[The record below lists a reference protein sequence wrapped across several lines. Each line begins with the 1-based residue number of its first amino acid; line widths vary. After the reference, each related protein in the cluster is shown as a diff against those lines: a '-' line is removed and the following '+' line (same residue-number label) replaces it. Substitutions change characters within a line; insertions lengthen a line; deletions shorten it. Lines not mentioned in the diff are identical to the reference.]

1 MKRLTVISAL
11 TAVALLLGAQSQAD
25 SLTRLSDRDDLF
37 GWEAVGRV
45 DITDDGYCTGSLVAS
60 NLVLTAAHCV
70 FDHSG
75 KMREAS
81 DLQFRAG
88 LSDGT
93 AIATRS
99 VGRFVVADGYTP
111 GAGMTLDNI
120 RTDAALLELTE
131 AIPTAVAGPFVPYK
145 SPRPGDKLSVVSY
158 GQSRDRAPS
167 RQRECSVLWRHKGM
181 VSFDCDV
188 TFGSSGAPVFTD
200 GAYRAQIVSLVVGG
214 SKNPDGT
221 TTAYGM
227 HLPPVLDALKR
238 KLRSAAPAAVATTT
252 EHKRVKVGQ
261 GGTASGAKFAKP

>member
-1 MKRLTVISAL
+1 MISLRAISAL
-11 TAVALLLGAQSQAD
+11 FLLALGVTTLSAQAD
-25 SLTRLSDRDDLF
+25 SLTKLTDRDDLF

-45 DITDDGYCTGSLVAS
+45 DIADGGYCTGSLVAS

-70 FDHSG
+70 FDHTG
-75 KMREAS
+75 KRRDAS
-81 DLQFRAG
+81 SLQFRAG
-88 LSDGT
+88 LSNGT

-111 GAGMTLDNI
+111 GVGMTIDNI

-131 AIPTAVAGPFVPYK
+131 AIPTAVAGPFVPYEN
-145 SPRPGDKLSVVSY
+145 PRPGDKLSVVSY

-167 RQRECSVLWRHKGM
+167 RQRECNILWRQQGL
-181 VSFDCDV
+181 VSFDCNV

-214 SKNPDGT
+214 SKNPDGS

-227 HLPPVLDALKR
+227 HLPPVLSALKS
-238 KLRSAAPAAVATTT
+238 KLRSAPPAQT
-252 EHKRVKVGQ
+252 EPQAHKRVRVGQ
-261 GGTASGAKFAKP
+261 GGGASGAKFAKP